1 MEEIYDVIIVGGG
14 CAGLTC
20 GVYTSRESLKTL
32 ILEKEATGGLAS
44 STHLIE
50 NYPGFPEGISG
61 QELLKKFKAQV
72 KRFGVEIKEF
82 TEVEKIEPQ
91 AELIKVYTK
100 EKSFLTYA
108 LVIAT
113 GSQPKKLGIKGE
125 EEFRGRGVS
134 YCATCDGPLFKDRE
148 VVIVG
153 CGNSGLQEGEALLK
167 YVKSLTFVEFLPFIT
182 AQKILQERITRD
194 PKVKFFLNH
203 KIISI
208 EGKDFVEKVLIEDR
222 ATNEIRQIPVQGVFI
237 YAGYLPNSN
246 FVKDLLELDKEGFII
261 TDEEMK
267 TSQRGIFACGDIRSK
282 NIRQITVAV
291 GEATTAAISVRDY
304 LKEVKK
310 P

>member
-148 VVIVG
+148 VVVVG